1 MWAALLAV
9 FADEATA
16 GRICQLPHSCPFAH
30 PLTLTATFPFW
41 PPSCPLQREKEG
53 EAARDDRKRGY
64 NSLAGAADAE
74 VTPEEMEAYRLK
86 KNRGL
91 DPMDFIN
98 KSKDLAAA
106 ANGGSGAD
114 GYDYV

>member
-1 MWAALLAV
+1 MCPP
-9 FADEATA
+9 
-16 GRICQLPHSCPFAH
+16 IHSC
-30 PLTLTATFPFW
+30 TLTPTPCPT

>member
-1 MWAALLAV
+1 MPHPAL
-9 FADEATA
+9 
-16 GRICQLPHSCPFAH
+16 CPTPA
-30 PLTLTATFPFW
+30 
-41 PPSCPLQREKEG
+41 PLQREREG

-64 NSLAGAADAE
+64 NSLAGAVDAE

-86 KNRGL
+86 KSRGL
-91 DPMDFIN
+91 DPMDYIN

-106 ANGGSGAD
+106 AANGGGSGAD